1 MIPVSISTQESV
13 LDARHLEPPE
23 PMVLALREL
32 ENLAQGHRLRLL
44 LDREPYPFYG
54 LLRDAGWQYDSC
66 LFDDG
71 HVEVLIWR

>member
-1 MIPVSISTQESV
+1 MMPMSILTQESV
-13 LDARHLEPPE
+13 LDARYLEPPE

-54 LLRDAGWQYDSC
+54 LLRDAGWQYDSR